1 MNFPIFNWHWF
12 QNEQLF
18 KRFTRSR
25 GYCSNNDRPSSLD
38 GGVDMKGY
46 NTGKVVIGCRYEPPK
61 RSHMSELDIWWQ
73 TILLGR
79 RQTLLERFKLFF
91 DRGMA

>member
-1 MNFPIFNWHWF
+1 MKDVF
-12 QNEQLF
+12 
-18 KRFTRSR
+18 SAR
-25 GYCSNNDRPSSLD
+25 GRGGNNDRASNHR
-38 GGVDMKGY
+38 GGLVMNGY
-46 NTGKVVIGCRYEPPK
+46 NTGRVIIGCRYEPPK

>member
-1 MNFPIFNWHWF
+1 MN
-12 QNEQLF
+12 
-18 KRFTRSR
+18 
-25 GYCSNNDRPSSLD
+25 
-38 GGVDMKGY
+38 GY